1 MKISTNGIITIFLL
15 FLSPSVFSQEYS
27 QLPTQVKQKM
37 DENKLAGINLYT
49 GILAVYEV
57 SCSQLTDEKFIQIQQ
72 KVQQNSTITSVAKL
86 NETQIQLISSV
97 SFSLKELKN
106 FLAQEGVGISH
117 CTTSYILQ

>member
-1 MKISTNGIITIFLL
+1 MKNSTNGIITVFLL
-15 FLSPSVFSQEYS
+15 FLSSSVFSQDYS
-27 QLPTQVKQKM
+27 QLPTQVQQKM

-57 SCSQLTDEKFIQIQQ
+57 SCTQLTDEKIMQIQQ
-72 KVQQNSTITSVAKL
+72 KAQQNSAITSVTKL
-86 NETQIQLISSV
+86 NETQIKLISFV

-106 FLAQEGVGISH
+106 FLAQEGVEISN